1 MLKPFSDAG
10 INMTKIE
17 SRPDKKKM
25 WAYNFF
31 IDFLGHRDDEIVR
44 TTLAAIKNETIFLK
58 ILGSYPAGS

>member
-1 MLKPFSDAG
+1 MS
-10 INMTKIE
+10 KIE

-31 IDFLGHRDDEIVR
+31 IDFSGHVDDGIVQKA
-44 TTLAAIKNETIFLK
+44 LELIKEETIFLK